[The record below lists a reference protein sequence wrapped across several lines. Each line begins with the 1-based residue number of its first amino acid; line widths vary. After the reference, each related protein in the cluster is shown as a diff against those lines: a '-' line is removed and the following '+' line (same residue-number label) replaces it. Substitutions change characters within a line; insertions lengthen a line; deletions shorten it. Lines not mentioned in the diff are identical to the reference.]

1 MGKTN
6 RYELDGEVLEIPL
19 RWDERTQNYVEDYEE
34 YYDGP
39 AYTPAGRPILLTIED
54 ACPHAEMMDDDPAGI
69 DCGSCRHYHQFPGS
83 LLGVCTND
91 KRRVSGKGRGAATG
105 TREEEPI

>member
-19 RWDERTQNYVEDYEE
+19 RWDERTQSYVEDYEE

-54 ACPHAEMMDDDPAGI
+54 ACPHAEMVDDDPAGI

-91 KRRVSGKGRGAATG
+91 KRRVSGKGRGTATG

>member
-1 MGKTN
+1 MGKNN

-69 DCGSCRHYHQFPGS
+69 DCGSCHHYHQFPGS